1 MNDTA
6 ATSVAENERGR
17 LVVLS
22 GPSGVGKSSV
32 VRLVRAALPE
42 LVFSVS
48 VTTRSPR
55 PGEVDGQDY
64 HFVSAG
70 EFDRMIADDE
80 LLEWAS
86 IHGGLQRSG
95 TPAAPVEAALE
106 AGSPVLLELDLAGA
120 RAVRVSKPEALLVFM
135 APPTWDD
142 LVSRLVVARP
152 RRARPPSGGWRPHG
166 WNWPHRRSSTRW
178 LSIPMSTIRA
188 NSWYPCWSVGRRSA
202 TADKFHGARG
212 PDQLVRS
219 TNDAISGDHQ

>member
-1 MNDTA
+1 MSDTA
-6 ATSVAENERGR
+6 ATSVPEIERGR

-48 VTTRSPR
+48 VTTRAPR

-64 HFVSAG
+64 HFVSAD

-106 AGSPVLLELDLAGA
+106 AGRPVLLELDLAGA
-120 RAVRVSKPEALLVFM
+120 RAVRVSKPEAMLVFM

-142 LVSRLVVARP
+142 LVSRLVGRATEESAATERRLETARVEL
-152 RRARPPSGGWRPHG
+152 AAQDEFDTVVVNTDVDHSCEQLVSLLVG
-166 WNWPHRRSSTRW
+166 RSSVG
-178 LSIPMSTIRA
+178 
-188 NSWYPCWSVGRRSA
+188 NS
-202 TADKFHGARG
+202 
-212 PDQLVRS
+212 
-219 TNDAISGDHQ
+219 

>member
-1 MNDTA
+1 MP
-6 ATSVAENERGR
+6 EKKRGR

-64 HFVSAG
+64 HFVSSE
-70 EFDRMIADDE
+70 EFDRMIADGE

-95 TPAAPVEAALE
+95 TPAAAVDAALE

-135 APPTWDD
+135 APPTWED
-142 LVSRLVVARP
+142 LVSRLVGRATEESAATERRLETARVEL
-152 RRARPPSGGWRPHG
+152 AAQDEFDTVVVNTDVDHSCEQLVSLLVG
-166 WNWPHRRSSTRW
+166 RSSVG
-178 LSIPMSTIRA
+178 
-188 NSWYPCWSVGRRSA
+188 NS
-202 TADKFHGARG
+202 
-212 PDQLVRS
+212 
-219 TNDAISGDHQ
+219 

>member
-1 MNDTA
+1 MSSDTA
-6 ATSVAENERGR
+6 AAPVPSTARGR

-32 VRLVRAALPE
+32 VRLVRAALPD

-55 PGEVDGQDY
+55 PGEIDGQDY
-64 HFVSAG
+64 HFVSAE
-70 EFDRMIADDE
+70 EFDRMIADGE

-95 TPAAPVEAALE
+95 TPTAPVDAALE

-135 APPTWDD
+135 APPTWED
-142 LVSRLVVARP
+142 LVSRLVGRATEESAATERRLETARVEL
-152 RRARPPSGGWRPHG
+152 AAQDEFDTVVVNTDVDHSCEQLVSLLVG
-166 WNWPHRRSSTRW
+166 RSS
-178 LSIPMSTIRA
+178 
-188 NSWYPCWSVGRRSA
+188 VGTS
-202 TADKFHGARG
+202 
-212 PDQLVRS
+212 
-219 TNDAISGDHQ
+219 

>member
-1 MNDTA
+1 MSDTA
-6 ATSVAENERGR
+6 ATSVPENKRGR

-120 RAVRVSKPEALLVFM
+120 RAVRVSKPEAVLVFM

-142 LVSRLVVARP
+142 LVSRLVGRATEESAATERRLETARVEL
-152 RRARPPSGGWRPHG
+152 AAQDEFDTVVVNTDVDHSCEQLVSLLVG
-166 WNWPHRRSSTRW
+166 RSSVG
-178 LSIPMSTIRA
+178 
-188 NSWYPCWSVGRRSA
+188 NS
-202 TADKFHGARG
+202 
-212 PDQLVRS
+212 
-219 TNDAISGDHQ
+219 

>member
-1 MNDTA
+1 MSDTA
-6 ATSVAENERGR
+6 ATSVPEKKRGR

-64 HFVSAG
+64 HFVSAE
-70 EFDRMIADDE
+70 EFDRMITDGE

-95 TPAAPVEAALE
+95 TPAAAVDAALE

-135 APPTWDD
+135 APPTWED
-142 LVSRLVVARP
+142 LVSRLVGRATEESAATERRLETARVEL
-152 RRARPPSGGWRPHG
+152 AAQDEFDTVVVNTDVDHSCEQLVSLLVG
-166 WNWPHRRSSTRW
+166 RSSVG
-178 LSIPMSTIRA
+178 
-188 NSWYPCWSVGRRSA
+188 NS
-202 TADKFHGARG
+202 
-212 PDQLVRS
+212 
-219 TNDAISGDHQ
+219 